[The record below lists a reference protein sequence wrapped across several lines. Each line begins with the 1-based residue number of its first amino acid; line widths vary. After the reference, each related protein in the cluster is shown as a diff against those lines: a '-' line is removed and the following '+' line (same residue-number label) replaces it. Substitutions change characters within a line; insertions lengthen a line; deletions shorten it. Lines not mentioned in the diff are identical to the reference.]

1 MSDPLDPPPPSSSLG
16 QVPALT
22 RQALQLRSQDRYA
35 RHPIE
40 NTLLALRHL
49 TGDSGEEGYDSLG
62 FQSAEGIYRAGAQG
76 LRVSENPQLPQSLV
90 QLPRLRV
97 LDKAGRKS
105 LRLWVEAQSQP
116 YDEPGF
122 LQHWKAQ
129 GEFGGAE
136 HHVYYDE
143 TSGRWFKR
151 LHAGINE
158 SSLGDYFDRMRLHAV
173 LFPETAYRLEGF
185 TINAKSKELAPVV
198 SQPHI
203 DVALDQPP
211 VSKAE
216 TDALMAGMGFV
227 SVQLKYNDVVD
238 DGYHAYYHAP
248 TGVLVHDLHD
258 QNVVRMNQTHELAV
272 IDPYIS
278 HARRG
283 TWAALKLA
291 EVGIAFPSDDPIS

>member
-1 MSDPLDPPPPSSSLG
+1 MSEPFDPPPSFFSPRSA
-16 QVPALT
+16 ALT
-22 RQALQLRSQDRYA
+22 RQALQLRFQHRYA

-40 NTLLALRHL
+40 NTLLTLRHL
-49 TGDSGEEGYDSLG
+49 VGDQGEEGHDSLG

-76 LRVSENPQLPQSLV
+76 LHVSENPQLPESLV
-90 QLPRLRV
+90 QLPRLRI
-97 LDKAGRKS
+97 LDKTGRKS
-105 LRLWVEAQSQP
+105 LRLWVEAHSLP
-116 YDEPGF
+116 YDEVGF
-122 LQHWKAQ
+122 LRQWKAQ

-143 TSGRWFKR
+143 TTGRWFKR
-151 LHAGINE
+151 LYAGINE

-227 SVQLKYNDVVD
+227 SAQLKYNETVD

-278 HARRG
+278 HARQG
-283 TWAALKLA
+283 TWAALKLT
-291 EVGIAFPSDDPIS
+291 EVDIPFPPDASNA